1 MTVPGGAGNRSFLV
15 PIVALGST
23 LVGLVVAIGVVVVL
37 RAGVDGG
44 DGGRRE
50 PAGTGAA
57 SPTAEGTSARA
68 DARSC
73 LVGRWRVT
81 SHTEQVDVPGIG
93 ELSFTGAGSELSLGA
108 DGTGIVDYGTGT
120 TYRSGYAGRD
130 VVLELRGTVTYRYQ
144 VAGDRV
150 ELADVR
156 SEAEVRL
163 RVGDDAAGPWRHFT
177 ASSEPFDY
185 TCTGTGLTHR
195 TLVYTTSYL
204 RSG

>member
-1 MTVPGGAGNRSFLV
+1 MTVPGGTGSRSFLV

-23 LVGLVVAIGVVVVL
+23 LVVLVVAIGVVLAL
-37 RAGVDGG
+37 RSGA

-50 PAGTGAA
+50 PAGAGAA
-57 SPTAEGTSARA
+57 SPTAEGTSAPA

-73 LVGRWRVT
+73 LVGRWRVS

-93 ELSFTGAGSELSLGA
+93 ELSFTGAGSALSLGA
-108 DGTGIVDYGTGT
+108 DGTGTVDYGTGT

-156 SEAEVRL
+156 SDAEVRL
-163 RVGDDAAGPWRHFT
+163 RVGDGTAGPWRHFT
-177 ASSEPFDY
+177 ASSEPFGY
-185 TCTGTGLTHR
+185 TCTGTGLTQQ
-195 TLVYTTSYL
+195 TLVYTTSYT